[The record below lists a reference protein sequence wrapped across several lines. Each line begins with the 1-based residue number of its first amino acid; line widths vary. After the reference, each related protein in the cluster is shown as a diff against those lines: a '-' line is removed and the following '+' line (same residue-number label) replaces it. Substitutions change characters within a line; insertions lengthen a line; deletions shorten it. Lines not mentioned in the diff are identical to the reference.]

1 MVGETISGPCATETR
16 EKKRKRMQNYYQILE
31 LEERASQTEI
41 RSAYRKLV
49 KLHHPDINPH
59 ARALER
65 IQQINQAY
73 DVLSNPNTRAQ
84 YNRLLQ
90 TGYSSAKA
98 NQAYQQQQAWA
109 RRQYAERRHAARRPR
124 ASAHSA
130 RARTRRAYQPQP
142 EEPQVMFDW
151 RAFPKLEPLDKL
163 IFLAQYM
170 LWVKMRVLI
179 VLFFIILVIGVFGAI
194 YGIIIENKFSLGL

>member
-1 MVGETISGPCATETR
+1 
-16 EKKRKRMQNYYQILE
+16 MQNYYQILE
-31 LEERASQTEI
+31 LETRASQTEI

-49 KLHHPDINPH
+49 KLHHPDLNPH
-59 ARALER
+59 ARSLER

-90 TGYSSAKA
+90 SGFGSARA
-98 NQAYQQQQAWA
+98 NQTYHQQQAWA
-109 RRQYAERRHAARRPR
+109 RRQYAERQRAARRPYH
-124 ASAHSA
+124 SAHSA

-151 RAFPKLEPLDKL
+151 SSFPKLEPLDKL
-163 IFLAQYM
+163 IFLAQYL

-179 VLFFIILVIGVFGAI
+179 VLFFIILVIGVLGAV
-194 YGIIIENKFSLGL
+194 YGIIVENKFSLGH